1 MKFLLKQFVLPR
13 QKKTKTNEELTNSVG
28 TLRYKIQYLVLHY
41 SSVVSNGSFV
51 KPC

>member
-28 TLRYKIQYLVLHY
+28 TLRYKIQYLHTTVLLFPTA
-41 SSVVSNGSFV
+41 VL
-51 KPC
+51 